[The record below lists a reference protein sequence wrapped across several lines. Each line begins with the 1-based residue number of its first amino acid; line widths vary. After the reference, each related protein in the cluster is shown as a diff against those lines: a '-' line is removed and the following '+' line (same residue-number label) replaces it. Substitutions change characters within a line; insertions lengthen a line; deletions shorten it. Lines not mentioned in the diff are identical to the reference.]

1 MEVDPVPNSEFIEH
15 SLPAGFKHSA
25 QNPVV
30 EQRQP
35 VQGAEQECR
44 ASEGTKDEEE
54 APEPRADYCP
64 IASSPIRTA

>member
-1 MEVDPVPNSEFIEH
+1 MEVDPVPRIRLIEH
-15 SLPAGFKHSA
+15 SQPAGFKHKA
-25 QNPVV
+25 QKAVV

-35 VQGAEQECR
+35 VQGAKSVR

>member
-1 MEVDPVPNSEFIEH
+1 MPRIRLIEH
-15 SLPAGFKHSA
+15 SLPAGFKHKA
-25 QNPVV
+25 QKAVV

-35 VQGAEQECR
+35 VQGAEQERR